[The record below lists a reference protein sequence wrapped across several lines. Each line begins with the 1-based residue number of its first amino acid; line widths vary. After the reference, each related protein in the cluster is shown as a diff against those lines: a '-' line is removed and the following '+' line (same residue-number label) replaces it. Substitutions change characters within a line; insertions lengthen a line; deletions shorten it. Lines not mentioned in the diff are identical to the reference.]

1 MFGVKT
7 PEKLAHLLTSEDSQ
21 SVAPYNISHSA
32 VVEAVHSEDP
42 APILNHSSSI
52 SCVDSGSKD
61 SDRVSTVLVLVLVC
75 VCVCVCVCACVH
87 ACVCVD
93 ICTYVCCIHS
103 SVSHLV
109 CVVVMLTVTSYSVG

>member
-75 VCVCVCVCACVH
+75 VCVCVCACVR
-87 ACVCVD
+87 ACVR
-93 ICTYVCCIHS
+93 
-103 SVSHLV
+103 V
-109 CVVVMLTVTSYSVG
+109 CVWIYVHMCVAYIHPCHIWCVLL